1 MTTLHSIMSKKTV
14 FVALPD
20 VQFSSAFLMSILSTV
35 NKLIS
40 ENKYNLVILPG
51 SSKHLSMSHF
61 NTLGL
66 DPKRGIDQKPF
77 NGEKFDYW
85 VNIASSAIFNADQFI
100 KLIESLEEDH
110 AVVTGLCRMD
120 NLESCS
126 FIENSAFTKISELEE
141 WKKANPGI
149 KYKKVAF
156 SEMKFFGVRSEV
168 LNAMK
173 YPHFE
178 CDPVLKTSADGTVV
192 RELMNDEMAFCRNLQ
207 SAGYDI
213 MVNTDIVLGN
223 EVKIIV

>member
-1 MTTLHSIMSKKTV
+1 MSKKTV

-20 VQFSSAFLMSILSTV
+20 IQFSSAFLMSILSTV
-35 NKLIS
+35 NKMIS
-40 ENKYNLVILPG
+40 ENKYNLVIVPG

-66 DPKRGIDQKPF
+66 DPKRGIGQKPF
-77 NGEKFDYW
+77 NGEKYDYW
-85 VNIASSAIFNADQFI
+85 VNVSSSAVFNADQFI
-100 KLIESLEEDH
+100 KLVESLEDH
-110 AVVTGLCRMD
+110 PVVAGLCRMD

-126 FIENSAFTKISELEE
+126 FIENGTFTKISEFDE
-141 WKKANPGI
+141 WKKANPDT
-149 KYKKVAF
+149 KYKKVAY

-173 YPHFE
+173 YPQFE
-178 CDPVLKTSADGTVV
+178 CDPVLNTTVDGAVV
-192 RELMNDEMAFCRNLQ
+192 RELMNDEMAFCKNLQ

-223 EVKIIV
+223 EVRIIV

>member
-1 MTTLHSIMSKKTV
+1 MSKKTV

-20 VQFSSAFLMSILSTV
+20 IQFSSAFLMSILSTV
-35 NKLIS
+35 NKMIS
-40 ENKYNLVILPG
+40 ENKYNLVIVPG

-66 DPKRGIDQKPF
+66 DPKRGIGQKPF
-77 NGEKFDYW
+77 NGEKYDYW
-85 VNIASSAIFNADQFI
+85 VNVSSSAVFNADQFI
-100 KLIESLEEDH
+100 KLVESLDDH
-110 AVVTGLCRMD
+110 PVVAGLCRMD

-126 FIENSAFTKISELEE
+126 FIENGAFTKIIEFDE
-141 WKKANPGI
+141 WKKANPDT
-149 KYKKVAF
+149 KYKKVAY

-178 CDPVLKTSADGTVV
+178 CDPVLNTTVDGAVV
-192 RELMNDEMAFCRNLQ
+192 RELMNDEMAFCKNLQ

-223 EVKIIV
+223 EVRIIV